1 MKPTKEEILDK
12 HSAEFKALL
21 TIGSFTC
28 IGIPYEKAL
37 KAMQEYAEQ
46 FHKEKLREEL
56 LAFQVWCEE
65 TVEVPADMI
74 FCNEVVDKYL
84 KTMQ

>member
-1 MKPTKEEILDK
+1 MKPTKEEILK
-12 HSAEFKALL
+12 SKFKN
-21 TIGSFTC
+21 SFLDLD
-28 IGIPYEKAL
+28 YLEL
-37 KAMQEYAEQ
+37 YLEAMQEYAEQ
-46 FHKEKLREEL
+46 FHNEKMREEL